1 MVMQRLRVLALAV
14 VCATLTVT
22 LLACTSKPVDL
33 ALVNASAPIPSGPDG
48 DLIRYGRSI
57 VDDTQHTAKQY
68 VVADMNCSACH
79 NSAGTR
85 QNAGSFLG
93 IYALFPQYNNRAHR
107 FITLEDRIAE
117 CFFNSMNGRT
127 PSYTS
132 REMIA
137 VVAYIAWL
145 SRGAKVGEGFPS
157 QTYHEIPPQTPDM
170 SNGATLYAA
179 TCASCHG
186 ASGAGIPP
194 SLPPLWGPKSFNDDA
209 GMSHVSRMA
218 SFIRYNMPA
227 DKPGSLTDQE
237 AYDIAAWVLT
247 HPRPR
252 FDRSKLVQFAP
263 RPASFY

>member
-1 MVMQRLRVLALAV
+1 MAMRRLLVPGLVA
-14 VCATLTVT
+14 VCATLTVS

-33 ALVNASAPIPSGPDG
+33 ALENATASIPSGPDG
-48 DLIRYGRSI
+48 GLIRYGRSI

-79 NSAGTR
+79 SSSGIR

-93 IYALFPQYNNRAHR
+93 IFALFPQYNNRAHR

-117 CFFNSMNGRT
+117 CFLNSMNGRP

-137 VVAYIAWL
+137 TVAYIAWL
-145 SRGAKVGEGFPS
+145 SRGAKVGVGFPS
-157 QTYHEIPPQTPDM
+157 QAYHEIPAQTPDT

-194 SLPPLWGPKSFNDDA
+194 ALPPLWGPTSFNDDA
-209 GMSHVSRMA
+209 GMSHVARMA
-218 SFIRYNMPA
+218 SFIRYNMPV
-227 DKPGSLTDQE
+227 DKPGSLTDKE
-237 AYDIAAWVLT
+237 AYDIASWVLT
-247 HPRPR
+247 HPRPK
-252 FDRSKLVQFAP
+252 FDQSKLVNFAP